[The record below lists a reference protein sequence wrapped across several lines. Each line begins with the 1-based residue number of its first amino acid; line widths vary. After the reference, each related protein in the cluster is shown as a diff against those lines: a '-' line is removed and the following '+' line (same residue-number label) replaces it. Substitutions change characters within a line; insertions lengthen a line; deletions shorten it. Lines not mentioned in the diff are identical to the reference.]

1 MMLSDLL
8 FSPFSGWTW
17 EPETWAETRILGSKS
32 ETEAEDVDVKMQR
45 TINMFWTHLQVCSYW
60 STCRTEPAV
69 RDPTLLSAVS
79 SITEGPPGSPS
90 LSPCFRSIECQWR
103 RADMQNSWALLT
115 CSPQSLPPSFS
126 HSSCQ
131 ESQTHLGSRPRC
143 LSPPARSGRDK
154 CCQGFTKMAAFLG
167 APQAQPGP
175 SITGRPYKHVA
186 SLRHHY
192 SHITQRRISAA
203 ETGHRLWKRNE
214 ERRHLRLRVYEN
226 INLCDVN
233 SFWCV
238 I

>member
-1 MMLSDLL
+1 MN
-8 FSPFSGWTW
+8 WNT
-17 EPETWAETRILGSKS
+17 ETRLQIWNWSGRCRCKDAKNNKYVLNTLTGLLRLVATGAQAGQNLLSGTRLYSQQCHPSPRGRRGARLCPLVFAPLSAS
-32 ETEAEDVDVKMQR
+32 EGE
-45 TINMFWTHLQVCSYW
+45 L
-60 STCRTEPAV
+60 TCRIAEP
-69 RDPTLLSAVS
+69 S
-79 SITEGPPGSPS
+79 SPAAHSP
-90 LSPCFRSIECQWR
+90 
-103 RADMQNSWALLT
+103 
-115 CSPQSLPPSFS
+115 SLPPSFS

-154 CCQGFTKMAAFLG
+154 CCQGFTKMATFLG

-203 ETGHRLWKRNE
+203 ETGHQLWKLNE
-214 ERRHLRLRVYEN
+214 EWRHLRLRAFEN